1 MVWFIYIR
9 YISFLCG
16 GFMDIAIRSLIIEIM
31 SLIVSIV
38 STIVACKAVSVIKQI
53 NNHQKINGDNNYQIY
68 KGDLHERSE

>member
-1 MVWFIYIR
+1 MAWFIYIR
-9 YISFLCG
+9 YISFLYG